1 MKKRVKNKYRHLL
14 WISIIF
20 FAFSIVFLYANRFQ
34 SYVFY
39 ERIKFNSSGTKI
51 YANLFYPNSKRD
63 FQEKSPLIIYTHGLG
78 GQKDLDP
85 RIPNEFTKR
94 GFYVACLDYR
104 GAGESSGSLLDIDLN
119 NNIPVIAQEC
129 SRLLDV
135 IETLP
140 VYANINSSQIGLIGH
155 SFGGMIALMNGALD
169 NRFKVTVTWAGLV
182 NFSSDYL
189 GINKEHPLMNYIPGK
204 IINETNPSNLLVI
217 QSIYDTIVPFEKNAL
232 VAQNLTQCKL
242 IKVNKHLIGGPHFL
256 FSDKVLIDTI
266 NWFEL
271 HFFNSKVI
279 NGPIHLSYVTA
290 YLLLI
295 NSLTALL
302 LLALAIIAFSSKYFS
317 IKNNSEKMHQTEI
330 KNQLSKFEIIKQ
342 IIKITLYF
350 TVFLSIWSVFIN
362 IMGTIGLI
370 FASIALI
377 LLYFI
382 VIFIKFALSAE
393 KIGEKLSIYIELRLK
408 KKIKSQFQKNILAYS
423 LFSTVLFLGLYVS
436 FSFCYPFAF
445 FTPVNALSY
454 ILTLTIYPFYIVMEI
469 FYRKVIYPGLY
480 FLKSSEVRTI
490 ITSLLAILNILL
502 LMTLTTN
509 LLLISAAFATYLIIL
524 AVIILNSLIYE
535 KTNKFS
541 SVLISSFIIIQLFF
555 GSTVST
561 VLGMGP
567 LVKFLV

>member
-20 FAFSIVFLYANRFQ
+20 FTISLISLYTDRFQ
-34 SYVFY
+34 SYIFY
-39 ERIKFNSSGTKI
+39 ERIQFDSSGTRI
-51 YANLFYPNSKRD
+51 YANLFYPSNKRD

-104 GAGESSGSLLDIDLN
+104 GNGESSGSLLDIDPN
-119 NNIPVIAQEC
+119 NKIPAIAQEC

-182 NFSSDYL
+182 NFSSDFL
-189 GINKEHPLMNYIPGK
+189 GMNKDHPLMNYIPGK

-217 QSIYDTIVPFEKNAL
+217 QSIYDKTVPFEKNAL

-242 IKVNKHLIGGPHFL
+242 ITVTEHLIGGPHFL

-271 HFFNSKVI
+271 HFFNSKTI
-279 NGPIHLSYVTA
+279 NGPIHLSYVTT
-290 YLLLI
+290 YLLLA
-295 NSLTALL
+295 NSLTALFL
-302 LLALAIIAFSSKYFS
+302 LILAIIVFCSKYFS
-317 IKNNSEKMHQTEI
+317 IVNIDEKMYQTKNE
-330 KNQLSKFEIIKQ
+330 NQLSKYEIIKQ
-342 IIKITLYF
+342 IAKITLYF
-350 TVFLSIWSVFIN
+350 TIFLSIWFVFIS
-362 IMGTIGLI
+362 IMGIGGLI

-382 VIFIKFALSAE
+382 AIFIKYALSAE
-393 KIGEKLSIYIELRLK
+393 RIGEKLSLYIKSRLISE
-408 KKIKSQFQKNILAYS
+408 IKSQFRKNVLAYS

-469 FYRKVIYPGLY
+469 FYRKVMYPGLY
-480 FLKSSEVRTI
+480 FLKSSERTI
-490 ITSLLAILNILL
+490 ITSILAILNILL
-502 LMTLTTN
+502 LMTFSTKLF
-509 LLLISAAFATYLIIL
+509 LISASFATYLIVL

-541 SVLISSFIIIQLFF
+541 SVFISSFVIIQLFF

-561 VLGMGP
+561 ILGMGP

>member
-1 MKKRVKNKYRHLL
+1 MKKRVKNRYRHLL
-14 WISIIF
+14 WLSIIF
-20 FAFSIVFLYANRFQ
+20 FAISLIFLYTDRFQ

-39 ERIKFNSSGTKI
+39 ERIEFNSSGTKI
-51 YANLFYPNSKRD
+51 YANLFYPNDKRD
-63 FQEKSPLIIYTHGLG
+63 FQEKSPLIIFTHGLG

-104 GAGESSGSLLDIDLN
+104 GDGESSGSLLDIDPN
-119 NNIPVIAQEC
+119 NKIPAIAQEC

-182 NFSSDYL
+182 NFSADFL
-189 GINKEHPLMNYIPGK
+189 GMNKDHPLMNYIPGK

-217 QSIYDTIVPFEKNAL
+217 QSIYDTTVPFEENAL

-242 IKVNKHLIGGPHFL
+242 ITVTEHLIGGPHFL

-271 HFFNSKVI
+271 HFFNSEAI
-279 NGPIHLSYVTA
+279 NGPI
-290 YLLLI
+290 I
-295 NSLTALL
+295 
-302 LLALAIIAFSSKYFS
+302 ALAIIVFCSKYFS
-317 IKNNSEKMHQTEI
+317 IKDNDEKVYQPKI
-330 KNQLSKFEIIKQ
+330 KKQLSKFEIIKQ

-350 TVFLSIWSVFIN
+350 TIFLSIWFVFIS
-362 IMGTIGLI
+362 IMGIVGLI
-370 FASIALI
+370 FASISLI

-382 VIFIKFALSAE
+382 AIFIKYALSAE
-393 KIGEKLSIYIELRLK
+393 KIGERLSLYIKSRLK
-408 KKIKSQFQKNILAYS
+408 NEVKSQFHKNVLAYS
-423 LFSTVLFLGLYVS
+423 LFSTVLFLGLYVYY
-436 FSFCYPFAF
+436 SFCYPFAF
-445 FTPVNALSY
+445 FTPVNALNY
-454 ILTLTIYPFYIVMEI
+454 ILTLTIYPFYVVMEL

-480 FLKSSEVRTI
+480 FLKSSERTI
-490 ITSLLAILNILL
+490 ITSLLAILNIML
-502 LMTLTTN
+502 LMAFSTKLF
-509 LLLISAAFATYLIIL
+509 LISAAFATYLVVL

-561 VLGMGP
+561 ILGMGP

>member
-1 MKKRVKNKYRHLL
+1 MKKHFKIKYRHLL

-20 FAFSIVFLYANRFQ
+20 FAISLIFLYTDRFQ

-39 ERIKFNSSGTKI
+39 ERIQFNSSGTKI
-51 YANLFYPNSKRD
+51 YANLFYPNNKRD

-104 GAGESSGSLLDIDLN
+104 GDGESSGSLLDIDPN
-119 NNIPVIAQEC
+119 NKIPAIAQEC

-140 VYANINSSQIGLIGH
+140 VYTNINSSQIGLIGH

-169 NRFKVTVTWAGLV
+169 DRFKVTVTWAGVV
-182 NFSSDYL
+182 NFSSDLL
-189 GINKEHPLMNYIPGK
+189 GMNKDHSFMNYIPGN

-217 QSIYDTIVPFEKNAL
+217 HSIYDTTVPFEENAL

-242 IKVNKHLIGGPHFL
+242 IKVTDHLIGGPHFL

-271 HFFNSKVI
+271 HFFNSMTI
-279 NGPIHLSYVTA
+279 NGPIHLSYITT
-290 YLLLI
+290 YLLLT
-295 NSLTALL
+295 NSLTALFL
-302 LLALAIIAFSSKYFS
+302 MALAIIVFCSKYFS
-317 IKNNSEKMHQTEI
+317 IKDNDEKVYQTKN
-330 KNQLSKFEIIKQ
+330 KNQLSKFEIKKQ
-342 IIKITLYF
+342 IVKITLYF
-350 TVFLSIWSVFIN
+350 TIFLSIWFIFIS
-362 IMGTIGLI
+362 IMGIVGLI

-382 VIFIKFALSAE
+382 AIFIKYALSAE
-393 KIGEKLSIYIELRLK
+393 KIGERLSLYIKSRLK
-408 KKIKSQFQKNILAYS
+408 NEIKSQFHKNVLAYS

-454 ILTLTIYPFYIVMEI
+454 ILTLTIYPFYIVMEL

-480 FLKSSEVRTI
+480 FLKSSERTI
-490 ITSLLAILNILL
+490 ITSLLAIFNILL
-502 LMTLTTN
+502 LMAFSTKLF
-509 LLLISAAFATYLIIL
+509 LISAAFATYLTIL

-535 KTNKFS
+535 KTNRFS

-561 VLGMGP
+561 ILGIGP
-567 LVKFLV
+567 LVKLLV

>member
-1 MKKRVKNKYRHLL
+1 MKKHVKNRFKHLL
-14 WISIIF
+14 WLSIIF
-20 FAFSIVFLYANRFQ
+20 FAISLIFLYTDRFQ

-39 ERIKFNSSGTKI
+39 ERIEFNSSGTKI
-51 YANLFYPNSKRD
+51 YANLFYPNDKRD
-63 FQEKSPLIIYTHGLG
+63 FQEKSPLIIFTHGLG

-104 GAGESSGSLLDIDLN
+104 GDGESSGSLLDIDPN
-119 NNIPVIAQEC
+119 NKIPAIAQEC

-182 NFSSDYL
+182 NFSADFL
-189 GINKEHPLMNYIPGK
+189 GMNKDHPLMNYIPGK

-217 QSIYDTIVPFEKNAL
+217 QSIYDTTVPFEENAL

-242 IKVNKHLIGGPHFL
+242 ITVTEHLIGGPHFL

-271 HFFNSKVI
+271 HFFNSEAI
-279 NGPIHLSYVTA
+279 NGPIHLSYVTT
-290 YLLLI
+290 YLLLT
-295 NSLTALL
+295 NSLTALFL
-302 LLALAIIAFSSKYFS
+302 MVLAIIVFCSKYFS
-317 IKNNSEKMHQTEI
+317 IKNYDEKMYQTKI
-330 KNQLSKFEIIKQ
+330 KNQLSKYEIIKQ
-342 IIKITLYF
+342 IVKITLYF
-350 TVFLSIWSVFIN
+350 TIFLSIWIVFIS
-362 IMGTIGLI
+362 IMGIVGLI

-382 VIFIKFALSAE
+382 VVFIKYALCAE
-393 KIGEKLSIYIELRLK
+393 KIGERLSLYIESRLK
-408 KKIKSQFQKNILAYS
+408 NEIKSQFHKNVLAYS
-423 LFSTVLFLGLYVS
+423 LISTVLFLGLYIS

-480 FLKSSEVRTI
+480 FLKSSERSI
-490 ITSLLAILNILL
+490 ITSLLAILNILI
-502 LMTLTTN
+502 LMTFSTKLF
-509 LLLISAAFATYLIIL
+509 LISAAFATYLIIL
-524 AVIILNSLIYE
+524 AAIILNSLIYE

-555 GSTVST
+555 GSTIST
-561 VLGMGP
+561 ILGIGP